1 MILTCVWP
9 HHHVHISN
17 TTSSA
22 GQKNRC
28 LTLKHCPPSMTIN
41 ICDNTILDDITK
53 WSAGC
58 AAKSKAVIWR
68 VWEGYR
74 LDHVFI
80 SIQQHNCGES
90 KELINKHL
98 KSCQWSCCLQ
108 HVMSE
113 VHRLPHSGTQF
124 VSLLAV
130 IVQPYS
136 NQCWPVFIILQVSLQ
151 DLEKS
156 HHMWTRCALHP
167 DPITMDCSPSVV
179 SITSHETKGK
189 NISIH
194 GQVQITEWWLLIS
207 YSISY

>member
-22 GQKNRC
+22 GQKKRW
-28 LTLKHCPPSMTIN
+28 LTLKHSPPSMTIN

-68 VWEGYR
+68 DWEGYR

-98 KSCQWSCCLQ
+98 KSCQWPCCLQ

-124 VSLLAV
+124 EFTTALFKPMLACFCHFAGL
-130 IVQPYS
+130 ITGS
-136 NQCWPVFIILQVSLQ
+136 W
-151 DLEKS
+151 KKR

-167 DPITMDCSPSVV
+167 DQIAMDCSPSVV

-189 NISIH
+189 NIKIH